1 MAQAGP
7 ESVPVSVMIFHSG
20 GHRWRARLDQPLDIA
35 IGLDF
40 DGPQPNHFDAPR
52 ASSVPL
58 KAGDFIGDTRLG
70 GSCNARCLHLTPHCN
85 GTHTECIGHVTDDHP
100 GIGDVAP
107 PAFMLAGLVTITPEP
122 AVQSSDTT
130 SPASGPKDRVI
141 TQAALS
147 RGLSSIGNSDIE
159 AIVVRT
165 LPNGREKRFR
175 NYGKSGM
182 PPYFSL
188 EAIAHLVALGVRH
201 LLSDTP
207 SVDRVHDEGRMA
219 GHRLFWGLP
228 ATSRHVD
235 DASRPEAT
243 VTEMVYVPDEIT
255 DGVYLLNL
263 QVPPFLSDAAPSRP
277 VLYRTELS

>member
-1 MAQAGP
+1 M
-7 ESVPVSVMIFHSG
+7 SVITFNSG
-20 GHRWRARLDQPLDIA
+20 DDEWRVRLDQPLDIA

-52 ASSVPL
+52 ASAEPL
-58 KAGDFIGDTRLG
+58 KVGDFVGDTRLG
-70 GSCNARCLHLTPHCN
+70 GSCNARRLHLTPHCN

-130 SPASGPKDRVI
+130 SPASGPKDKLI
-141 TQAALS
+141 TQATLS
-147 RGLSSIGNSDIE
+147 HGLTTIGDPNIE

-165 LPNGREKRFR
+165 LPNDRAKQFR
-175 NYGKSGM
+175 KYGKTGV

-188 EAIAHLVALGVRH
+188 DAIAHLVAIGVRH

-207 SVDRVHDEGRMA
+207 SVDRDHDEGRLA

-243 VTEMVYVPDEIT
+243 VTEMVFVPDEII

-277 VLYRTELS
+277 VLYRTEPS